1 MIKSKYMSSA
11 TDWSERIRVMRS
23 DITYGHW
30 DYLYFKI
37 SLSILDA
44 MDSMD
49 YDREVL
55 CKELL
60 AAYKGGDVAGMKTI
74 LNTLEQVR

>member
-23 DITYGHW
+23 DITHGHW

-37 SLSILDA
+37 ALSILDA
-44 MDSMD
+44 RDSMD

-60 AAYKGGDVAGMKTI
+60 AAYKCGDVNGMKTI